1 VLDVYLPEMNGV
13 ELYEKL
19 AATGRGLPVIM
30 ISGRNDAQT
39 QHLLQRVNAV
49 AVLPKPFDENL
60 LLDAISRAL
69 ALPHPLG
76 AQS

>member
-1 VLDVYLPEMNGV
+1 MNGA
-13 ELYEKL
+13 ELHEKL

-49 AVLPKPFDENL
+49 AVLSKPFDEDL

-69 ALPHPLG
+69 ALSRPLG
-76 AQS
+76 GRG